1 MHRPNKDLYNNHVF
15 FCVCLYFSL
24 FLTETAE
31 PKFCAGNNGQQ
42 TLRKMKTVQTKNIY
56 FLSTRFSVT

>member
-1 MHRPNKDLYNNHVF
+1 MFRKTTLI
-15 FCVCLYFSL
+15 LLSL

-42 TLRKMKTVQTKNIY
+42 PLTKIKSVQTKNIY
-56 FLSTRFSVT
+56 FLSARFSVT